1 MFRKVLIA
9 NRGEIAL
16 RVIRACRELGI
27 ETVAIYSEADQDS
40 LHVHYADEDV
50 CVGSP
55 PSAESYLNIPRIL
68 AAAEVA
74 GVDAIHP
81 GYGFLAEN
89 PRFAEI
95 CESSGIRFIGPSAEV
110 IRRMGNKAAARRTMI
125 EAGVPVVPGS
135 EGLVQSEAEAARV
148 AHEIGYPVMIKASAG
163 GGGKGMRVAH
173 DDASLAEGLRMARNE
188 AESAFGDPGVYVE
201 KLVVAA
207 KHIEFQIMADSRG
220 SVVHLGERDCSIQRR
235 HQKLIEESPCPTLD
249 AKTRERMGEAAV
261 RGARSVGYE
270 GAGTIEFLYDR
281 KTGDFYFMEM
291 NTRIQVEHPVTEEV
305 TGTDL
310 VKAQLFAAAG
320 YPLPFKQE
328 EIRFKGHAI
337 ECRVNAEDPDNGFI
351 PSPGTLETFHP
362 PGGPGVRVD
371 SHAHTGY
378 VVPPHY
384 DSLLAK
390 LIVRDDTREGAIAR
404 MRRALREFVIEGI
417 RTTIPFHLR
426 VLEDPRFLAGDTDT
440 RFVEN
445 LDVREEG
452 KRVSRAS

>member
-68 AAAEVA
+68 AAAEVS

-89 PRFAEI
+89 PRFAEMV
-95 CESSGIRFIGPSAEV
+95 ESNGIRFIGPSAEV

-135 EGLVQSEAEAARV
+135 EGLVQSDTEAVRIAR
-148 AHEIGYPVMIKASAG
+148 EIGYPVMVKASAG
-163 GGGKGMRVAH
+163 GGGKGMRIAR

-188 AESAFGDPGVYVE
+188 AESAFGDSSVYLE
-201 KLVVAA
+201 KLIVSA
-207 KHIEFQIMADSRG
+207 KHIEFQIIADSHG
-220 SVVHLGERDCSIQRR
+220 NVVHLGERDCSIQRR
-235 HQKLIEESPCPTLD
+235 HQKLIEESPCPVLD
-249 AKTRERMGEAAV
+249 ERTRGAMGEAAV
-261 RGARSVGYE
+261 RGARGVGYE

-281 KTGDFYFMEM
+281 TNGQYYFMEM

-305 TGTDL
+305 TGIDL
-310 VKAQLFAAAG
+310 VRTQIAAAAG
-320 YPLPFKQE
+320 EPLPFKQE
-328 EIRFKGHAI
+328 EVRFRGHSI
-337 ECRVNAEDPDNGFI
+337 ECRVNAEDPEKGFI
-351 PSPGTLETFHP
+351 PSAGTLETFHP

-371 SHAHTGY
+371 SHAHSGY

-390 LIVRDDTREGAIAR
+390 LIVKDDTREAAIVR
-404 MRRALREFVIEGI
+404 MRRALGEFVVEGV

-426 VLEDPRFLAGDTDT
+426 LLEHSRFLAGDTDT
-440 RFVEN
+440 RFAEE
-445 LDVREEG
+445 LDAGEEG